1 MSGKARRNSGN
12 TLIFLGSV
20 LLLGSAGA
28 KLAHVPAVVSQ
39 MASMGFPGWK
49 LMFVAVLEVGCTV
62 LFLIPTTRSLGL
74 LLVSSYLGGAIATHL
89 QHAQSILAPSI
100 VLTLLW
106 LGSWL
111 RHPVVLW
118 SWRGGEN
125 QADRVTR

>member
-1 MSGKARRNSGN
+1 MTGKSRRISGN
-12 TLIFLGSV
+12 TLIVLSSV
-20 LLLGSAGA
+20 LLLGSAGM
-28 KLAHVPAVVSQ
+28 KLARVPAVVSQ

-49 LMFVAVLEVGCTV
+49 LTFVAVLEVGSTV
-62 LFLIPTTRSLGL
+62 LFLIPATRSFGL

-89 QHAQSILAPSI
+89 QHAQSILPPAS
-100 VLTLLW
+100 VLTVLW

-118 SWRGGEN
+118 SGRSREN